1 MQRDLFGAR
10 GLSVNRMVTEMEL
23 NDYMGPFKAQPMRFN
38 VVVLLILALMHPM
51 LTQPSL
57 DDVENPY
64 FTDAGYVDV
73 IQEIEPNDLNTT
85 DQEVYPGDVVRGAV
99 DMWNDELDY
108 FGVWLEPGQT
118 LLLTLSHAAGDGV
131 SMSVWDEEG
140 THLGA
145 SNPGK
150 TRDTLFLGEDETDY
164 GGQYIVSVNATM
176 TEAGGG
182 AYVLEIDAGYLVN
195 WYAPQVGWNA
205 ATEMFDAKGNLL
217 YTESLSSYQFA
228 NSASSTASSAP
239 AWTTG
244 DFWNFTVTMPSMMG
258 AEYSEYHQMTVTGTE
273 TVSGN
278 ECYRVSMEGKMTFSM
293 SFAGMTT
300 TTTDEETGVACFA
313 TSDLA
318 LVHENITFTS
328 KMETSGGFGSM
339 SSDETS
345 GRSCT
350 TSDDQPDE
358 DCDGVEDFFDDCP
371 GTASG
376 AVVDAWGC
384 SGAQNNGGGT
394 GGNDGDNDGVP
405 DTDDDC
411 PNTEAGA
418 SVDLDGCSDAQN
430 GGGNGGGDG
439 GNGNGGNDATDTD
452 GDGVSDD
459 DDMCP
464 DTMTGASVDMMG
476 CSDAQNGGG
485 NNGGGD
491 GSGNG
496 GNDGSGNGGS
506 GGTDLGFGCIPDMND
521 MSTTTVFRSDLVYA
535 QGMDHFHFPI
545 EEGTVWSDSA
555 VGDGSISMST
565 EMGGCEM
572 FSIDVPASD
581 ALPLNYRHLSTKDF
595 TVGSDLVTANGI
607 QVFAGREGNN
617 DWATP
622 DFTLLPSVP
631 DSIAKM
637 GLPFAAWVNV
647 VGFNEFDETVN
658 MSASLNAE
666 NAPIMFDAY
675 QLTIDDAGTVVVDT
689 MNLSSGEYLLTVT
702 GSSNG
707 GSERSIT
714 IPFTV
719 DNDPDFEILTFDPWI
734 VLPQGV
740 EWVVPTPIFIEPV
753 NGFGAD
759 VSVSVTVPD
768 GVTAQL
774 DFARGSAPFM
784 SILTLTV
791 PANLTAGD
799 YTVIVT
805 GTAGSTVHSDELTFT
820 LTSLPEFSLEIEER
834 EQIITNGAMS
844 ISGVINA
851 HNGLDLALGGALDIF
866 IEPYNQELLDSAVI
880 EFGTMNSNGDLPFTV
895 TFTVSDTTD
904 RNEYTVNLNVV
915 ALDGG
920 VAHMA
925 SVAFVTESSTLDG
938 TAVAADASAVV
949 SGNTSQHDGTEEAAQ
964 AIANGEE
971 VEQEDQTKDEDDN
984 GDDGSEPQSS
994 NTGLI
999 VGSTIGILGVVAGV
1013 AVVLMR
1019 RRDEGAGKDFNQSQW
1034 NQAPAQPMQ
1043 AQAGMAIMPDYA
1055 TVQQPVQHVQQVQP
1069 AQVADPVVPVQSAA
1083 VPAPAPVVTAPPPPV
1098 DTAPPPP
1105 AQPTTV
1111 ADYTGLPPCGSYDQ
1125 STGQTVYIQADGVR
1139 WQMMG
1144 DGSFNRL

>member
-1 MQRDLFGAR
+1 MLLNNYMR
-10 GLSVNRMVTEMEL
+10 EL
-23 NDYMGPFKAQPMRFN
+23 KPSAMRFT
-38 VVVLLILALMHPM
+38 VLVILLLASMHPM
-51 LTQPSL
+51 LAQPSL
-57 DDVENPY
+57 HDGGNPY
-64 FTDAGYVDV
+64 FAEAGNVDV
-73 IQEIEPNDLNTT
+73 IQEIEPNNLNTT
-85 DQEVYPGDVVRGAV
+85 GQEVYPGDVVRGSV
-99 DMWNDELDY
+99 DMWSDELDY

-150 TRDTLFLGEDETDY
+150 TRDTLFLGEEETDY

-228 NSASSTASSAP
+228 ESASSTASSAP
-239 AWTTG
+239 TWTTG
-244 DFWNFTVTMPSMMG
+244 DFWNFSITMPSMMG
-258 AEYSEYHQMTVTGTE
+258 VDYNESHQMTVTGTE

-278 ECYRVSMEGKMTFSM
+278 ECYRVSLEGKMTFSM
-293 SFAGMTT
+293 SFFGMTT
-300 TTTDEETGVACFA
+300 TTTDEETGVACYA
-313 TSDLA
+313 TSDLS

-328 KMETSGGFGSM
+328 KMETSGGIGAM

-350 TSDDQPDE
+350 TSDWGEPDE
-358 DCDGVEDFFDDCP
+358 DCDDVEDDWDDCP
-371 GTASG
+371 GTALG
-376 AVVDAWGC
+376 EEVDAW
-384 SGAQNNGGGT
+384 
-394 GGNDGDNDGVP
+394 
-405 DTDDDC
+405 
-411 PNTEAGA
+411 
-418 SVDLDGCSDAQN
+418 GCSDAQN
-430 GGGNGGGDG
+430 GGGSDGGDG
-439 GNGNGGNDATDTD
+439 DGGDGNSSSDATDTD
-452 GDGVSDD
+452 GDGVSDE

-464 DTMTGASVDMMG
+464 DTTAGATVDMMG
-476 CSDAQNGGG
+476 CSDAQNNGG
-485 NNGGGD
+485 NNGGD
-491 GSGNG
+491 NGSGNG
-496 GNDGSGNGGS
+496 GNDGSGGI
-506 GGTDLGFGCIPDMND
+506 DLGIGCVPDMSD
-521 MSTTTVFRSDLVYA
+521 MSTTTVVRSDLTYA
-535 QGMDHFHFPI
+535 QGMDYFHFPI
-545 EEGTVWSDSA
+545 EEGTVWSESA
-555 VGDGSISMST
+555 MGDGSISMSS
-565 EMGGCEM
+565 EMGGCEL
-572 FSIDVPASD
+572 FSIDVPASN

-595 TVGSDLVTANGI
+595 TVGNDSVTANGI

-622 DFTLLPSVP
+622 DFTLLPSVL

-647 VGFNEFDETVN
+647 VGFNEFDSTVN
-658 MSASLNAE
+658 MSASIDVE

-675 QLTIDDAGTVVVDT
+675 QLTIDEAGTVVVDT
-689 MNLSSGEYLLTVT
+689 MNLSSGVYVLTVT

-707 GSERSIT
+707 GAERSIT

-719 DNDPDFEILTFDPWI
+719 DNDPDFEILSFDPWI

-784 SILTLTV
+784 SILTLTI
-791 PANLTAGD
+791 PANFTAGD

-805 GTAGSTVHSDELTFT
+805 GTAGSNVHSDELTFT

-866 IEPYNQELLDSAVI
+866 IEPYNQALLDSAVI
-880 EFGTMNSNGDLPFTV
+880 EFGAMNSNGDLPFTV
-895 TFTVSDTTD
+895 IFTVNDTTD

-920 VAHMA
+920 VTHMA

-971 VEQEDQTKDEDDN
+971 VEQDDQTADDETKN
-984 GDDGSEPQSS
+984 DGSSDSQSS
-994 NTGLI
+994 NTALI
-999 VGSTIGILGVVAGV
+999 VGSTIGILGVVVGV
-1013 AVVLMR
+1013 ALVLMR
-1019 RRDEGAGKDFNQSQW
+1019 RRDNSTGKDFNQPQW
-1034 NQAPAQPMQ
+1034 NQETAQPIPAQASVAP
-1043 AQAGMAIMPDYA
+1043 MPDYA
-1055 TVQQPVQHVQQVQP
+1055 TGQQAMQPVQQVQP
-1069 AQVADPVVPVQSAA
+1069 VQPAVAPTS
-1083 VPAPAPVVTAPPPPV
+1083 PAMV
-1098 DTAPPPP
+1098 TAPPPP
-1105 AQPTTV
+1105 AQLTTV
-1111 ADYTGLPPCGSYDQ
+1111 ADYTGLLPGGTYDQ
-1125 STGQTVYIQADGVR
+1125 STGQTVYVQADGVR

>member
-1 MQRDLFGAR
+1 
-10 GLSVNRMVTEMEL
+10 
-23 NDYMGPFKAQPMRFN
+23 
-38 VVVLLILALMHPM
+38 
-51 LTQPSL
+51 
-57 DDVENPY
+57 
-64 FTDAGYVDV
+64 
-73 IQEIEPNDLNTT
+73 
-85 DQEVYPGDVVRGAV
+85 
-99 DMWNDELDY
+99 
-108 FGVWLEPGQT
+108 
-118 LLLTLSHAAGDGV
+118 
-131 SMSVWDEEG
+131 
-140 THLGA
+140 
-145 SNPGK
+145 
-150 TRDTLFLGEDETDY
+150 
-164 GGQYIVSVNATM
+164 
-176 TEAGGG
+176 
-182 AYVLEIDAGYLVN
+182 
-195 WYAPQVGWNA
+195 
-205 ATEMFDAKGNLL
+205 
-217 YTESLSSYQFA
+217 
-228 NSASSTASSAP
+228 
-239 AWTTG
+239 
-244 DFWNFTVTMPSMMG
+244 
-258 AEYSEYHQMTVTGTE
+258 
-273 TVSGN
+273 
-278 ECYRVSMEGKMTFSM
+278 
-293 SFAGMTT
+293 
-300 TTTDEETGVACFA
+300 
-313 TSDLA
+313 
-318 LVHENITFTS
+318 
-328 KMETSGGFGSM
+328 
-339 SSDETS
+339 
-345 GRSCT
+345 
-350 TSDDQPDE
+350 
-358 DCDGVEDFFDDCP
+358 
-371 GTASG
+371 
-376 AVVDAWGC
+376 
-384 SGAQNNGGGT
+384 
-394 GGNDGDNDGVP
+394 
-405 DTDDDC
+405 
-411 PNTEAGA
+411 
-418 SVDLDGCSDAQN
+418 
-430 GGGNGGGDG
+430 
-439 GNGNGGNDATDTD
+439 
-452 GDGVSDD
+452 
-459 DDMCP
+459 
-464 DTMTGASVDMMG
+464 
-476 CSDAQNGGG
+476 
-485 NNGGGD
+485 
-491 GSGNG
+491 
-496 GNDGSGNGGS
+496 
-506 GGTDLGFGCIPDMND
+506 
-521 MSTTTVFRSDLVYA
+521 
-535 QGMDHFHFPI
+535 
-545 EEGTVWSDSA
+545 
-555 VGDGSISMST
+555 
-565 EMGGCEM
+565 
-572 FSIDVPASD
+572 
-581 ALPLNYRHLSTKDF
+581 
-595 TVGSDLVTANGI
+595 VGSDLVTANGI

-647 VGFNEFDETVN
+647 VGFNEFDATVN

-866 IEPYNQELLDSAVI
+866 IEPYNQDLLDSAVI
-880 EFGTMNSNGDLPFTV
+880 EFGTMTSNGDLPFTV

-920 VAHMA
+920 IAHMA

-938 TAVAADASAVV
+938 TAVAADATAVV

-984 GDDGSEPQSS
+984 GDDSESQSS

-999 VGSTIGILGVVAGV
+999 VGSTIGILGIAAGI

-1019 RRDEGAGKDFNQSQW
+1019 RRDGEGKHFNQTQW
-1034 NQAPAQPMQ
+1034 DEVPAQSIP
-1043 AQAGMAIMPDYA
+1043 AQTGVAPMPDYA
-1055 TVQQPVQHVQQVQP
+1055 TVQQPVQPAQPLQHVQQNQP
-1069 AQVADPVVPVQSAA
+1069 AQVTSQIAPVQPAA
-1083 VPAPAPVVTAPPPPV
+1083 VPAQAPVATAPPPPV
-1098 DTAPPPP
+1098 ATAPPPP

-1111 ADYTGLPPCGSYDQ
+1111 ADYTGLPPGGSYDQ

>member
-1 MQRDLFGAR
+1 MCQLKP
-10 GLSVNRMVTEMEL
+10 ST
-23 NDYMGPFKAQPMRFN
+23 MRFT
-38 VVVLLILALMHPM
+38 VLVILLLASMHPM
-51 LTQPSL
+51 LAQPSL
-57 DDVENPY
+57 HEGGDPY
-64 FTDAGYVDV
+64 FAEAGNVDV
-73 IQEIEPNDLNTT
+73 IQEIEPNNLNTT
-85 DQEVYPGDVVRGAV
+85 GQEVYPGDVVRGSV
-99 DMWNDELDY
+99 DMWSDELDY

-150 TRDTLFLGEDETDY
+150 TRDTLFLGEEETDY
-164 GGQYIVSVNATM
+164 GGLYIVSVNATM

-182 AYVLEIDAGYLVN
+182 AYVLEIDAGYLVH
-195 WYAPQVGWNA
+195 WYAPAVGWNA
-205 ATEMFDAKGNLL
+205 ATEMFDAKANLL

-239 AWTTG
+239 VWTTG

-278 ECYRVSMEGKMTFSM
+278 ECYRVSLEGKMTFSM
-293 SFAGMTT
+293 SFFGMTT
-300 TTTDEETGVACFA
+300 TTTDEETGVACYA
-313 TSDLA
+313 TSDLS

-328 KMETSGGFGSM
+328 KMETSGGIGAM

-350 TSDDQPDE
+350 TSDWGEPDE
-358 DCDGVEDFFDDCP
+358 DCDDVEDDWDDCP
-371 GTASG
+371 GTALG
-376 AVVDAWGC
+376 EEVDAW
-384 SGAQNNGGGT
+384 
-394 GGNDGDNDGVP
+394 
-405 DTDDDC
+405 
-411 PNTEAGA
+411 
-418 SVDLDGCSDAQN
+418 GCSDAQN
-430 GGGNGGGDG
+430 GGGSDGGDG
-439 GNGNGGNDATDTD
+439 DGGDGNSSSDATDTD
-452 GDGVSDD
+452 GDGVSDE

-464 DTMTGASVDMMG
+464 DTTAGATVDMMG
-476 CSDAQNGGG
+476 CSDAQNNGG
-485 NNGGGD
+485 NNGGD
-491 GSGNG
+491 NGSGNG
-496 GNDGSGNGGS
+496 GNDGSGGI
-506 GGTDLGFGCIPDMND
+506 DLGIGCVPDMSD
-521 MSTTTVFRSDLVYA
+521 MSTTTVVRSDLTYA
-535 QGMDHFHFPI
+535 QGMDYFHFPI
-545 EEGTVWSDSA
+545 EEGTVWSESA
-555 VGDGSISMST
+555 MGDGSISMSS
-565 EMGGCEM
+565 EMGGCEL
-572 FSIDVPASD
+572 FSIDVPASN

-595 TVGSDLVTANGI
+595 TVGNDSVTANGI

-622 DFTLLPSVP
+622 DFTLLPSVL

-647 VGFNEFDETVN
+647 VGFNEFDSTVN
-658 MSASLNAE
+658 MSASIDVE

-675 QLTIDDAGTVVVDT
+675 QLTIDEAGTVVVDT
-689 MNLSSGEYLLTVT
+689 MNLSSGVYVLTVT

-707 GSERSIT
+707 GAERSIT

-719 DNDPDFEILTFDPWI
+719 DNDPDFEILSFDPWI

-784 SILTLTV
+784 SILTLTI
-791 PANLTAGD
+791 PANFTAGD

-805 GTAGSTVHSDELTFT
+805 GTAGSNVHSDELTFT

-834 EQIITNGAMS
+834 EQIITNGPMT

-866 IEPYNQELLDSAVI
+866 IEPYNQALLDSAVI
-880 EFGTMNSNGDLPFTV
+880 EFGAMNSNGDLPFTV
-895 TFTVSDTTD
+895 IFTVNDTTD

-920 VAHMA
+920 VTHMA

-971 VEQEDQTKDEDDN
+971 VEQDDQTADDETKN
-984 GDDGSEPQSS
+984 DGSSDSQSS
-994 NTGLI
+994 NTALI
-999 VGSTIGILGVVAGV
+999 VGSTIGILGVVVGV
-1013 AVVLMR
+1013 ALVLMR
-1019 RRDEGAGKDFNQSQW
+1019 RRDNSTGKDFNQPQW
-1034 NQAPAQPMQ
+1034 NQETAQPIPAQASVAP
-1043 AQAGMAIMPDYA
+1043 MPDYA
-1055 TVQQPVQHVQQVQP
+1055 TGQQAMQPVQQVQP
-1069 AQVADPVVPVQSAA
+1069 VQPAVAPTS
-1083 VPAPAPVVTAPPPPV
+1083 PAMV
-1098 DTAPPPP
+1098 TAPPPP
-1105 AQPTTV
+1105 AQLTTV
-1111 ADYTGLPPCGSYDQ
+1111 ADYTGLLPGGMYDQ
-1125 STGQTVYIQADGVR
+1125 STGQTVYVQADGVR

>member
-1 MQRDLFGAR
+1 
-10 GLSVNRMVTEMEL
+10 
-23 NDYMGPFKAQPMRFN
+23 MRFA
-38 VVVLLILALMHPM
+38 VAMILILALMHPM

-57 DDVENPY
+57 DDVGNPS
-64 FTDAGYVDV
+64 FADAGYVDV

-85 DQEVYPGDVVRGAV
+85 GQEVYPGDVIRGAV

-150 TRDTLFLGEDETDY
+150 TRDTLFLGEEETDY
-164 GGQYIVSVNATM
+164 GGLYIVSVNATM

-182 AYVLEIDAGYLVN
+182 AYVLEIDAGYLVH
-195 WYAPQVGWNA
+195 WYAPAVGWNA

-228 NSASSTASSAP
+228 NSATSTTSSAP
-239 AWTTG
+239 AWTAG

-278 ECYRVSMEGKMTFSM
+278 ECYRVSLEGKMTFSM
-293 SFAGMTT
+293 SFFGMTT
-300 TTTDEETGVACFA
+300 TTTDEETGVACYA
-313 TSDLA
+313 TSDLS

-328 KMETSGGFGSM
+328 KMETSGGIGAT

-350 TSDDQPDE
+350 TSDLGDPDE
-358 DCDGVEDFFDDCP
+358 DCDDVADDWDDCP
-371 GTASG
+371 GTALG
-376 AVVDAWGC
+376 AEVDAWGC
-384 SGAQNNGGGT
+384 SDAQNNGGDS
-394 GGNDGDNDGVP
+394 GGNDDDNDGVP

-418 SVDLDGCSDAQN
+418 SVDLNGCSDAQN
-430 GGGNGGGDG
+430 GNGDGGDGNGGSDG
-439 GNGNGGNDATDTD
+439 SDAD
-452 GDGVSDD
+452 GDGVSDA

-464 DTMTGASVDMMG
+464 NTMTGATVDVMG
-476 CSDAQNGGG
+476 CSDAQNGGD
-485 NNGGGD
+485 D

-496 GNDGSGNGGS
+496 GSGGSGNGGDDGS
-506 GGTDLGFGCIPDMND
+506 GGTDLGFGCVPDMSD

-545 EEGTVWSDSA
+545 EEETVWSEAA

-565 EMGGCEM
+565 EMGGCEL

-595 TVGSDLVTANGI
+595 TVGNDSVTANGI

-631 DSIAKM
+631 DDVAKM

-647 VGFNEFDETVN
+647 VGFNEFNASVN

-666 NAPIMFDAY
+666 NAPIMFDDY
-675 QLTIDDAGTVVVDT
+675 QLTIEGAGTVIVDT
-689 MNLSSGEYLLTVT
+689 MNLTSGEYLLTVT
-702 GSSNG
+702 GSSSG
-707 GSERSIT
+707 GAERSIT

-719 DNDPDFEILTFDPWI
+719 YNDPDFEILTFDPWI
-734 VLPQGV
+734 VLPQGA
-740 EWVVPTPIFIEPV
+740 EWIVPTPIFIEPV

-768 GVTAQL
+768 GVSAQL

-784 SILTLTV
+784 SILTLTI

-805 GTAGSTVHSDELTFT
+805 GTAGNNVHSDELTFT

-844 ISGVINA
+844 ISGVIDA

-866 IEPYNQELLDSAVI
+866 IEPYNQALLDTAVI
-880 EFGTMNSNGDLPFTV
+880 EFGAMNSNGDLPFTV
-895 TFTVSDTTD
+895 TFTVSDDID

-920 VAHMA
+920 IAHMA

-938 TAVAADASAVV
+938 TAVAADATAVV

-984 GDDGSEPQSS
+984 GDESESQSS

-999 VGSTIGILGVVAGV
+999 VGSTIGILGVAVGV

-1019 RRDEGAGKDFNQSQW
+1019 RRDDGAGKDFNQSQW
-1034 NQAPAQPMQ
+1034 DQAPAQPMP
-1043 AQAGMAIMPDYA
+1043 AQAGMATMPDDA
-1055 TVQQPVQHVQQVQP
+1055 TVQQPVQPAQPVQHVQQDQP
-1069 AQVADPVVPVQSAA
+1069 AQVTSQIAPVQPAA
-1083 VPAPAPVVTAPPPPV
+1083 VPAQAPVATAPPPPV
-1098 DTAPPPP
+1098 ATAPPPP

-1111 ADYTGLPPCGSYDQ
+1111 ADYTGLPPGGSYDQ

>member
-1 MQRDLFGAR
+1 ML
-10 GLSVNRMVTEMEL
+10 L
-23 NDYMGPFKAQPMRFN
+23 NNYMRQLKPRFMRFT
-38 VVVLLILALMHPM
+38 VLVILLLASMHPM
-51 LTQPSL
+51 LAQPSL
-57 DDVENPY
+57 HDGGNPY
-64 FTDAGYVDV
+64 FAEAGNVDV
-73 IQEIEPNDLNTT
+73 IQEIEPNNLNTT
-85 DQEVYPGDVVRGAV
+85 GQEVYPGDVVRGSV
-99 DMWNDELDY
+99 DMWSDELDY

-150 TRDTLFLGEDETDY
+150 TRDTLFLGEEETDY

-228 NSASSTASSAP
+228 ESASSTASSAP
-239 AWTTG
+239 TWTTG
-244 DFWNFTVTMPSMMG
+244 DFWNFSVTMPSMMG
-258 AEYSEYHQMTVTGTE
+258 VDYNEYHQMTVTGTE

-278 ECYRVSMEGKMTFSM
+278 ECYRVSLEGKMTFSM
-293 SFAGMTT
+293 SFFGMTT
-300 TTTDEETGVACFA
+300 TTTDEETGVACYA
-313 TSDLA
+313 TSDLS

-328 KMETSGGFGSM
+328 KIETSGGFGAM

-350 TSDDQPDE
+350 TSDWGEPDE
-358 DCDGVEDFFDDCP
+358 DCDDVEDDWDDCP
-371 GTASG
+371 GTALG
-376 AVVDAWGC
+376 AEVDAW
-384 SGAQNNGGGT
+384 
-394 GGNDGDNDGVP
+394 
-405 DTDDDC
+405 
-411 PNTEAGA
+411 
-418 SVDLDGCSDAQN
+418 GCSDAQN
-430 GGGNGGGDG
+430 GGGSDGGDG
-439 GNGNGGNDATDTD
+439 DGGDGNSSSDATDTD
-452 GDGVSDD
+452 GDGVSDE

-464 DTMTGASVDMMG
+464 DTTAGATVDMMG
-476 CSDAQNGGG
+476 CSDAQNNGG
-485 NNGGGD
+485 NNGGD
-491 GSGNG
+491 NGSGNG
-496 GNDGSGNGGS
+496 GNDGSGGI
-506 GGTDLGFGCIPDMND
+506 DLGIGCVPDMSD
-521 MSTTTVFRSDLVYA
+521 MSTTTVVRSDLTYA
-535 QGMDHFHFPI
+535 QGMDYFHFPI
-545 EEGTVWSDSA
+545 EEGTVWSESA
-555 VGDGSISMST
+555 MGDGSISMSS
-565 EMGGCEM
+565 EMGGCEL
-572 FSIDVPASD
+572 FSIDVPASN

-595 TVGSDLVTANGI
+595 TVGNDSVTANGI

-622 DFTLLPSVP
+622 DFTLLPSVL

-647 VGFNEFDETVN
+647 VGFNEFDSTVN
-658 MSASLNAE
+658 MSASIDVE

-675 QLTIDDAGTVVVDT
+675 QLTIDEAGTVVVDT
-689 MNLSSGEYLLTVT
+689 MNLSSGVYVLTVT

-707 GSERSIT
+707 GAERSIT

-719 DNDPDFEILTFDPWI
+719 DNDPDFEILSFDPWI

-784 SILTLTV
+784 SILTLTI
-791 PANLTAGD
+791 PANFTAGD

-805 GTAGSTVHSDELTFT
+805 GTAGSNVHSDELTFT

-866 IEPYNQELLDSAVI
+866 IEPYNQALLDSAVI
-880 EFGTMNSNGDLPFTV
+880 EFGAMNSNGDLPFTV
-895 TFTVSDTTD
+895 IFTVNDTTD

-920 VAHMA
+920 VTHMA

-971 VEQEDQTKDEDDN
+971 VEQDDQTTDDETKN
-984 GDDGSEPQSS
+984 DGSSDSQSS
-994 NTGLI
+994 NTALI
-999 VGSTIGILGVVAGV
+999 VGSTIGILGVVVGV
-1013 AVVLMR
+1013 ALVLMR
-1019 RRDEGAGKDFNQSQW
+1019 RRDNSTGKDFNQPQW
-1034 NQAPAQPMQ
+1034 NHETAQPIPAQASVAP
-1043 AQAGMAIMPDYA
+1043 MPDYA
-1055 TVQQPVQHVQQVQP
+1055 TGQQAMQPVQQVQP
-1069 AQVADPVVPVQSAA
+1069 VQPAVAPTS
-1083 VPAPAPVVTAPPPPV
+1083 PAMV
-1098 DTAPPPP
+1098 TAPPPP
-1105 AQPTTV
+1105 AQLTTV
-1111 ADYTGLPPCGSYDQ
+1111 ADYTGLLPGGTYDQ
-1125 STGQTVYIQADGVR
+1125 STGQTVYVQADGVR

>member
-1 MQRDLFGAR
+1 ML
-10 GLSVNRMVTEMEL
+10 L
-23 NDYMGPFKAQPMRFN
+23 NNYMRQLKPSTMRFT
-38 VVVLLILALMHPM
+38 VLVILLLASMHPM
-51 LTQPSL
+51 LAQPSL
-57 DDVENPY
+57 HDGGNPY
-64 FTDAGYVDV
+64 FAEAGNVDA
-73 IQEIEPNDLNTT
+73 IQEIEPNNLNTT
-85 DQEVYPGDVVRGAV
+85 GQEVYPGDVVRGSV
-99 DMWNDELDY
+99 DMWSDELDY

-150 TRDTLFLGEDETDY
+150 TRDALFLGEEETDY

-182 AYVLEIDAGYLVN
+182 AYVLEIDAGYLVH

-228 NSASSTASSAP
+228 ESASSTASSAP
-239 AWTTG
+239 TWTIG
-244 DFWNFTVTMPSMMG
+244 DFWNFSITMPSMMG
-258 AEYSEYHQMTVTGTE
+258 VDYNEYHQMTVTGTE

-278 ECYRVSMEGKMTFSM
+278 ECYRVSLEGKMTFSL
-293 SFAGMTT
+293 SFFGTTT
-300 TTTDEETGVACFA
+300 TTTDEETGVACYA
-313 TSDLA
+313 TSDLS

-328 KMETSGGFGSM
+328 KIETSGGFGAM
-339 SSDETS
+339 SSDEAS

-350 TSDDQPDE
+350 TSDWGEPDE
-358 DCDGVEDFFDDCP
+358 DCDDVEDDWDDCP
-371 GTASG
+371 GTALG
-376 AVVDAWGC
+376 EEVDAW
-384 SGAQNNGGGT
+384 
-394 GGNDGDNDGVP
+394 
-405 DTDDDC
+405 
-411 PNTEAGA
+411 
-418 SVDLDGCSDAQN
+418 GCSDAQN
-430 GGGNGGGDG
+430 GGGSDGGDG
-439 GNGNGGNDATDTD
+439 DGGDGNSSSDATDTD
-452 GDGVSDD
+452 GDGVSDE

-464 DTMTGASVDMMG
+464 DTTAGATVDMMG

-485 NNGGGD
+485 NNGGDDGSGNGGD
-491 GSGNG
+491 NGSGNG
-496 GNDGSGNGGS
+496 GNDGSGGI
-506 GGTDLGFGCIPDMND
+506 DLGIGCVPDMSD
-521 MSTTTVFRSDLVYA
+521 MSTTTVVRSDLTYA
-535 QGMDHFHFPI
+535 QGMDYFHFPI
-545 EEGTVWSDSA
+545 EEGTVWSESA
-555 VGDGSISMST
+555 MGDGSISMSS
-565 EMGGCEM
+565 EMGGCEL
-572 FSIDVPASD
+572 FSIDVPASN

-595 TVGSDLVTANGI
+595 TVGNDSVTANGI
-607 QVFAGREGNN
+607 HVFAGREGNN

-622 DFTLLPSVP
+622 DFTLLPSVL

-647 VGFNEFDETVN
+647 VGFNEFDSTVN
-658 MSASLNAE
+658 MSASIDVE

-675 QLTIDDAGTVVVDT
+675 QLTIDEAGTVVVDT
-689 MNLSSGEYLLTVT
+689 MNLSSGVYVLTVT

-707 GSERSIT
+707 GAERSIT

-719 DNDPDFEILTFDPWI
+719 DNDPDFEILSFDPWI

-784 SILTLTV
+784 SILTLTI
-791 PANLTAGD
+791 PANFTAGD

-805 GTAGSTVHSDELTFT
+805 GTAGSNVHSDELTFT

-866 IEPYNQELLDSAVI
+866 IEPYNQVLLDSAVI
-880 EFGTMNSNGDLPFTV
+880 EFGAMNSNGDLPFTV
-895 TFTVSDTTD
+895 IFTVNDTTD

-920 VAHMA
+920 VTHMA

-971 VEQEDQTKDEDDN
+971 VEQDDQTADDETKN
-984 GDDGSEPQSS
+984 DGSSDSQSS
-994 NTGLI
+994 NTALI
-999 VGSTIGILGVVAGV
+999 VGSTIGILGVVVGV
-1013 AVVLMR
+1013 ALVLMR
-1019 RRDEGAGKDFNQSQW
+1019 RRDNSAGKDFNQSQW
-1034 NQAPAQPMQ
+1034 NQAPAQPIP
-1043 AQAGMAIMPDYA
+1043 AQASVAPMPDYA
-1055 TVQQPVQHVQQVQP
+1055 TGQQAMQPVQQVQP
-1069 AQVADPVVPVQSAA
+1069 VQPAA
-1083 VPAPAPVVTAPPPPV
+1083 PTSPEMV
-1098 DTAPPPP
+1098 TAPPPP
-1105 AQPTTV
+1105 AQLTTV
-1111 ADYTGLPPCGSYDQ
+1111 ADYTGLLPGGTYDQ
-1125 STGQTVYIQADGVR
+1125 STGQTVYVQADGVR

>member
-1 MQRDLFGAR
+1 MSPSRP
-10 GLSVNRMVTEMEL
+10 SI
-23 NDYMGPFKAQPMRFN
+23 MRFT
-38 VVVLLILALMHPM
+38 VLVVLLLASMHPM
-51 LTQPSL
+51 LAQPSL
-57 DDVENPY
+57 HDGGDPY
-64 FTDAGYVDV
+64 FAEAGNVDV
-73 IQEIEPNDLNTT
+73 IQEIEPNNLNTT
-85 DQEVYPGDVVRGAV
+85 GQEVYPGDVVRGSV
-99 DMWNDELDY
+99 DMWSDEIDY

-182 AYVLEIDAGYLVN
+182 AYVLEIDAGYLVH
-195 WYAPQVGWNA
+195 WYAPEIGWNA

-228 NSASSTASSAP
+228 ESASSTASSAP
-239 AWTTG
+239 TWTTG

-258 AEYSEYHQMTVTGTE
+258 VDYNEFHQMTVTGTE

-278 ECYRVSMEGKMTFSM
+278 ECYRVSLDGKMTFSM
-293 SFAGMTT
+293 SFSGMTT
-300 TTTDEETGVACFA
+300 TTTDEETGVACYA
-313 TSDLA
+313 TSDLS

-328 KMETSGGFGSM
+328 KIETSGGFGTM

-350 TSDDQPDE
+350 TSDWGEPDE
-358 DCDGVEDFFDDCP
+358 DCDDVEDDWDDCP
-371 GTASG
+371 GTALG
-376 AVVDAWGC
+376 AEVDAF
-384 SGAQNNGGGT
+384 
-394 GGNDGDNDGVP
+394 
-405 DTDDDC
+405 
-411 PNTEAGA
+411 
-418 SVDLDGCSDAQN
+418 GCSDAQN
-430 GGGNGGGDG
+430 GGGGGSDDDGDGVPNTDDDCSDTAPGAEVDFWGCSDAQNEGGNGDGGDG
-439 GNGNGGNDATDTD
+439 NGGSNATDTD
-452 GDGVSDD
+452 GDSVSDD

-464 DTMTGASVDMMG
+464 DTMAGATVDMMG

-485 NNGGGD
+485 NNGGND
-491 GSGNG
+491 SSGNG
-496 GNDGSGNGGS
+496 GNDGSGGIDIGI
-506 GGTDLGFGCIPDMND
+506 GCVPDMSD
-521 MSTTTVFRSDLVYA
+521 MSTTTVVRSDLIYA
-535 QGMDHFHFPI
+535 QGMDFFHFPI
-545 EEGTVWSDSA
+545 VEGTVWSESA
-555 VGDGSISMST
+555 VGDGSITMSS
-565 EMGGCEM
+565 EMGGCEL
-572 FSIDVPASD
+572 FSFEVPVSD

-595 TVGSDLVTANGI
+595 TVGSDSVTANGI

-622 DFTLLPSVP
+622 DFTLLQSVP
-631 DSIAKM
+631 DNVAKM

-647 VGFNEFDETVN
+647 VGFNEFDATVN
-658 MSASLNAE
+658 MSASINAE

-675 QLTIDDAGTVVVDT
+675 QLTIDDTGTVVVDT
-689 MNLSSGEYLLTVT
+689 MNLSSGEYILTVT

-707 GSERSIT
+707 GAERSIT
-714 IPFTV
+714 VPFTV
-719 DNDPDFEILTFDPWI
+719 DNDPDFEILSLDPWI

-784 SILTLTV
+784 SILTLTI
-791 PANLTAGD
+791 PANFTAGD

-805 GTAGSTVHSDELTFT
+805 GSSGSNVHSDEITFT

-851 HNGLDLALGGALDIF
+851 HNGLDLALGGALDVF

-880 EFGTMNSNGDLPFTV
+880 EFGTMTSNGDLPFTV
-895 TFTVSDTTD
+895 TFTVSETTD

-920 VAHMA
+920 VTHMA

-938 TAVAADASAVV
+938 TAVVADASAVV
-949 SGNTSQHDGTEEAAQ
+949 TGNTGQHDGTDDSAQ
-964 AIANGEE
+964 AIVDGGD
-971 VEQEDQTKDEDDN
+971 VDQEDQTEDEETKDDSS
-984 GDDGSEPQSS
+984 GDTQSS
-994 NTGLI
+994 NTSLI
-999 VGSTIGILGVVAGV
+999 VGSTIGILGIFVGI

-1019 RRDEGAGKDFNQSQW
+1019 RREDGNDQNFTQPQW
-1034 NQAPAQPMQ
+1034 NQETAQSMPTQADMVPMPDYVTAQQPMQPVQPTQVAAPTAPAQP
-1043 AQAGMAIMPDYA
+1043 
-1055 TVQQPVQHVQQVQP
+1055 
-1069 AQVADPVVPVQSAA
+1069 
-1083 VPAPAPVVTAPPPPV
+1083 APAPLA
-1098 DTAPPPP
+1098 TAPPPP

-1111 ADYTGLPPCGSYDQ
+1111 ADYTGLTPGGTYDQ

>member
-1 MQRDLFGAR
+1 ML
-10 GLSVNRMVTEMEL
+10 L
-23 NDYMGPFKAQPMRFN
+23 NNYMRQLKPLLMRFT
-38 VVVLLILALMHPM
+38 VLVILLLASMHPM
-51 LTQPSL
+51 LAQPSL
-57 DDVENPY
+57 HDGGNPY
-64 FTDAGYVDV
+64 FAEAGNVDV
-73 IQEIEPNDLNTT
+73 IQEIEPNNLNTT
-85 DQEVYPGDVVRGAV
+85 GQEVYPGDVVRGSV
-99 DMWNDELDY
+99 DMWSDELDY

-150 TRDTLFLGEDETDY
+150 TRDTLFLGEEETDY

-228 NSASSTASSAP
+228 ESASSTASSAP
-239 AWTTG
+239 TWTTG
-244 DFWNFTVTMPSMMG
+244 DFWNFSVTMPSMMG
-258 AEYSEYHQMTVTGTE
+258 VDYNEYHQMTVTGTE

-278 ECYRVSMEGKMTFSM
+278 ECYRVNLEGKMTFSM
-293 SFAGMTT
+293 SFFGMTT
-300 TTTDEETGVACFA
+300 TTTDEETGVACYA
-313 TSDLA
+313 TSDLS

-328 KMETSGGFGSM
+328 KIETSGGFGAM
-339 SSDETS
+339 SSDEAS

-350 TSDDQPDE
+350 TSDWGDPDE
-358 DCDGVEDFFDDCP
+358 DCDDVEDDWDDCP
-371 GTASG
+371 GTALG
-376 AVVDAWGC
+376 AEVDAW
-384 SGAQNNGGGT
+384 
-394 GGNDGDNDGVP
+394 
-405 DTDDDC
+405 
-411 PNTEAGA
+411 
-418 SVDLDGCSDAQN
+418 GCSDAQN
-430 GGGNGGGDG
+430 GGGSDGGDG
-439 GNGNGGNDATDTD
+439 DGGDGNSSSDATDTD
-452 GDGVSDD
+452 GDGVSDE

-464 DTMTGASVDMMG
+464 DTTAGATVDIMG
-476 CSDAQNGGG
+476 CSDAQNDGG
-485 NNGGGD
+485 NNGGDD

-496 GNDGSGNGGS
+496 SNDGSGGI
-506 GGTDLGFGCIPDMND
+506 DLGIGCVPDMSD
-521 MSTTTVFRSDLVYA
+521 MSTTTVVRSDLTYA
-535 QGMDHFHFPI
+535 QGMDYFHFPI
-545 EEGTVWSDSA
+545 EEGTVWSESA
-555 VGDGSISMST
+555 MGDGSISMSS
-565 EMGGCEM
+565 EMGGCEL
-572 FSIDVPASD
+572 FSIDVPASN

-595 TVGSDLVTANGI
+595 TVGNDSVTANGI

-622 DFTLLPSVP
+622 DFTLLPSVL

-647 VGFNEFDETVN
+647 VGFNEFDSTVN
-658 MSASLNAE
+658 MSASIDVE

-675 QLTIDDAGTVVVDT
+675 QLTIDEAGTVVVDT
-689 MNLSSGEYLLTVT
+689 MNLSSGVYVLTVT

-707 GSERSIT
+707 GAERSIT

-719 DNDPDFEILTFDPWI
+719 DNDPDFEILSFDPWI

-784 SILTLTV
+784 SILTLTI
-791 PANLTAGD
+791 PANFTAGD

-805 GTAGSTVHSDELTFT
+805 GTAGSNVHSDELTFT

-866 IEPYNQELLDSAVI
+866 IEPYNQALLDSAVI
-880 EFGTMNSNGDLPFTV
+880 EFGAMNSNGDLPFTV
-895 TFTVSDTTD
+895 IFTVNDTTD

-920 VAHMA
+920 VTHMA

-971 VEQEDQTKDEDDN
+971 VEQDDQTAEEEKKN
-984 GDDGSEPQSS
+984 DGSSDSQSS
-994 NTGLI
+994 NTALI
-999 VGSTIGILGVVAGV
+999 VGSTIGILGVVVGV
-1013 AVVLMR
+1013 ALVLMR
-1019 RRDEGAGKDFNQSQW
+1019 RRDNSTGKDFNQPQW
-1034 NQAPAQPMQ
+1034 NQETAQPIP
-1043 AQAGMAIMPDYA
+1043 AQAGVAPMPDYD
-1055 TVQQPVQHVQQVQP
+1055 TGQQAMQPVQQVQP
-1069 AQVADPVVPVQSAA
+1069 VQPAVAPTS
-1083 VPAPAPVVTAPPPPV
+1083 PAMV
-1098 DTAPPPP
+1098 TAPPPP
-1105 AQPTTV
+1105 AQLTTV
-1111 ADYTGLPPCGSYDQ
+1111 ADYTGLLPGGTYDQ
-1125 STGQTVYIQADGVR
+1125 STGQTVYVQADGVR

>member
-1 MQRDLFGAR
+1 MLLNNYMR
-10 GLSVNRMVTEMEL
+10 EL
-23 NDYMGPFKAQPMRFN
+23 KPSAMRFT
-38 VVVLLILALMHPM
+38 VLVILLLASMHPM
-51 LTQPSL
+51 LAQPSL
-57 DDVENPY
+57 HDGGNPY
-64 FTDAGYVDV
+64 FAEAGNVDV
-73 IQEIEPNDLNTT
+73 IQEIEPNNLNTT
-85 DQEVYPGDVVRGAV
+85 GQEVYPGDVVRGSV
-99 DMWNDELDY
+99 DMWSDELDY

-150 TRDTLFLGEDETDY
+150 TRDTLFLGEEETDY

-228 NSASSTASSAP
+228 ESASSTASSAP
-239 AWTTG
+239 TWTTG
-244 DFWNFTVTMPSMMG
+244 DFWNFSVTMPSMMG
-258 AEYSEYHQMTVTGTE
+258 VDYNEYHQMTVTGTE

-278 ECYRVSMEGKMTFSM
+278 ECYRVSLEGKMTFSM
-293 SFAGMTT
+293 SFFGMTT
-300 TTTDEETGVACFA
+300 TTTDEETGVACYA
-313 TSDLA
+313 TSDLS

-328 KMETSGGFGSM
+328 KIETSGGFGAM

-350 TSDDQPDE
+350 TSDWGEPDE
-358 DCDGVEDFFDDCP
+358 DCDDVEDDWDDCP
-371 GTASG
+371 GTALG
-376 AVVDAWGC
+376 AEVDAW
-384 SGAQNNGGGT
+384 
-394 GGNDGDNDGVP
+394 
-405 DTDDDC
+405 
-411 PNTEAGA
+411 
-418 SVDLDGCSDAQN
+418 GCSDAQN
-430 GGGNGGGDG
+430 GGGSDGGDG
-439 GNGNGGNDATDTD
+439 DGGDGNSSSDATDTD
-452 GDGVSDD
+452 GDGVSDE

-464 DTMTGASVDMMG
+464 DTTAGATVDMMG
-476 CSDAQNGGG
+476 CSDAQNNGG
-485 NNGGGD
+485 NNGGD
-491 GSGNG
+491 NGSGNG
-496 GNDGSGNGGS
+496 GNDGSGGI
-506 GGTDLGFGCIPDMND
+506 DLGIGCVPDMSD
-521 MSTTTVFRSDLVYA
+521 MSTTTVVRSDLTYA
-535 QGMDHFHFPI
+535 QGMDYFHFPI
-545 EEGTVWSDSA
+545 EEGTVWSESA
-555 VGDGSISMST
+555 MGDGSISMSS
-565 EMGGCEM
+565 EMGGCEL
-572 FSIDVPASD
+572 FSIDVPASN

-595 TVGSDLVTANGI
+595 TVGNDSVTANGI

-622 DFTLLPSVP
+622 DFTLLPSVL

-647 VGFNEFDETVN
+647 VGFNEFDSTVN
-658 MSASLNAE
+658 MSASIDVE

-675 QLTIDDAGTVVVDT
+675 QLTIDEAGTVVVDT
-689 MNLSSGEYLLTVT
+689 MNLSSGVYVLTVT

-707 GSERSIT
+707 GAERSIT

-719 DNDPDFEILTFDPWI
+719 DNDPDFEILSFDPWI

-784 SILTLTV
+784 SILTLTI
-791 PANLTAGD
+791 PANFTAGD

-805 GTAGSTVHSDELTFT
+805 GTAGSNVHSDELTFT

-866 IEPYNQELLDSAVI
+866 IEPYNQALLDSAVI
-880 EFGTMNSNGDLPFTV
+880 EFGAMNSNGDLPFTV
-895 TFTVSDTTD
+895 IFTVNDTTD

-920 VAHMA
+920 VTHMA

-971 VEQEDQTKDEDDN
+971 VEQDDQTADDETKN
-984 GDDGSEPQSS
+984 DGSSDSQSS
-994 NTGLI
+994 NTALI
-999 VGSTIGILGVVAGV
+999 VGSTIGILGVVVGV
-1013 AVVLMR
+1013 ALVLMR
-1019 RRDEGAGKDFNQSQW
+1019 RRDNSTGKDFNQPQW
-1034 NQAPAQPMQ
+1034 NQETAQPIPAQASVAP
-1043 AQAGMAIMPDYA
+1043 MPDYA
-1055 TVQQPVQHVQQVQP
+1055 TGQQAMQPVQQVQP
-1069 AQVADPVVPVQSAA
+1069 VQPAVAPTS
-1083 VPAPAPVVTAPPPPV
+1083 PAMV
-1098 DTAPPPP
+1098 TAPPPP
-1105 AQPTTV
+1105 AQLTTV
-1111 ADYTGLPPCGSYDQ
+1111 ADYTGLLPGGTYDQ
-1125 STGQTVYIQADGVR
+1125 STGQTVYVQADGVR

>member
-1 MQRDLFGAR
+1 MRFAVLVILLLA
-10 GLSVNRMVTEMEL
+10 SM
-23 NDYMGPFKAQPMRFN
+23 QPM
-38 VVVLLILALMHPM
+38 LS
-51 LTQPSL
+51 QSSL
-57 DDVENPY
+57 DDGENPY
-64 FTDAGYVDV
+64 FTEAGNVDV
-73 IQEIEPNDLNTT
+73 IQEIEPNNLNTT
-85 DQEVYPGDVVRGAV
+85 GQEVYPGDVVRGSV
-99 DMWNDELDY
+99 DMWSDELDY

-150 TRDTLFLGEDETDY
+150 TRDTLFLGEEETDY

-182 AYVLEIDAGYLVN
+182 AYVLEIDAGYLVH

-228 NSASSTASSAP
+228 ESASSTASSAP
-239 AWTTG
+239 TWTTG
-244 DFWNFTVTMPSMMG
+244 DFWNFSITMPSMMG
-258 AEYSEYHQMTVTGTE
+258 VDYNEYHQMTVTGIE

-278 ECYRVSMEGKMTFSM
+278 ECYRVSLEGKMTFSL
-293 SFAGMTT
+293 SFFGMMT
-300 TTTDEETGVACFA
+300 TTTDEETGVACYA
-313 TSDLA
+313 TSDLS

-328 KMETSGGFGSM
+328 KMETSGGVGAM

-350 TSDDQPDE
+350 TSDWGEPDE
-358 DCDGVEDFFDDCP
+358 DCDDVEDDWDDCP
-371 GTASG
+371 GTALG
-376 AVVDAWGC
+376 AEVDAW
-384 SGAQNNGGGT
+384 
-394 GGNDGDNDGVP
+394 
-405 DTDDDC
+405 
-411 PNTEAGA
+411 
-418 SVDLDGCSDAQN
+418 GCSDAQN
-430 GGGNGGGDG
+430 GGGSDGGDG
-439 GNGNGGNDATDTD
+439 DGGDGNSGSDATDTD

-459 DDMCP
+459 DDMCS
-464 DTMTGASVDMMG
+464 DTMSGAAVDMMG

-485 NNGGGD
+485 NNGGDD

-496 GNDGSGNGGS
+496 GDDGSGNGGDDGSGNGGDDGS
-506 GGTDLGFGCIPDMND
+506 GGIDLGINCVPDMSD
-521 MSTTTVFRSDLVYA
+521 ISTTTVVRSDLTYA
-535 QGMDHFHFPI
+535 EGMDYFHFPI
-545 EEGTVWSDSA
+545 EEGTVWSESA
-555 VGDGSISMST
+555 MGDGSISMSS
-565 EMGGCEM
+565 EMGGCEL
-572 FSIDVPASD
+572 FSIDVPASN

-595 TVGSDLVTANGI
+595 TVGNDSVTANGI

-622 DFTLLPSVP
+622 DFTLLPSVL

-647 VGFNEFDETVN
+647 VGFNEFNAIVN
-658 MSASLNAE
+658 MSATIDAE

-689 MNLSSGEYLLTVT
+689 MNLSSGEYVITVT

-707 GSERSIT
+707 GAERSIT

-719 DNDPDFEILTFDPWI
+719 DNDPDFEILSFDPWI

-759 VSVSVTVPD
+759 VSVSVTVPE

-784 SILTLTV
+784 SILTLTI

-805 GTAGSTVHSDELTFT
+805 GTSGSNVHSDEITFT

-844 ISGVINA
+844 IGGVINA
-851 HNGLDLALGGALDIF
+851 HNGLDLALGGALDVF
-866 IEPYNQELLDSAVI
+866 IEPYNQALLDSAVI
-880 EFGTMNSNGDLPFTV
+880 EFGTMTPNGDLPFTV
-895 TFTVSDTTD
+895 TFTVNDTTD

-920 VAHMA
+920 VTHMA

-971 VEQEDQTKDEDDN
+971 VEQEDQAVDGDSKDDSSSDT
-984 GDDGSEPQSS
+984 QSS
-994 NTGLI
+994 NTALV
-999 VGSTIGILGVVAGV
+999 VGSTIGILGIVIGV

-1019 RRDEGAGKDFNQSQW
+1019 RRDNSAGKDFNQPQW
-1034 NQAPAQPMQ
+1034 NQEPVQPIPT
-1043 AQAGMAIMPDYA
+1043 QAGVSPMPDYA
-1055 TVQQPVQHVQQVQP
+1055 TAQQPVQQMQPVQP
-1069 AQVADPVVPVQSAA
+1069 AQPVQQIQPVEPVQQMQPVQPAQPVQQIQPVEPVQQMQPVQPVVAS
-1083 VPAPAPVVTAPPPPV
+1083 APAAMA
-1098 DTAPPPP
+1098 TAPPPP
-1105 AQPTTV
+1105 AQPTAV
-1111 ADYTGLPPCGSYDQ
+1111 ADYTGLPPGGTYDQ